1 MADIRAIFFDLDD
14 TLFDCSGSLI
24 ENARKRAAGAM
35 VAAGLP
41 LSIEEAYKMQV
52 QLFEQLGPLE
62 DIFDRMCEKQQLS
75 KDERKKIVEA
85 AFNAYNSDEVE
96 QIQLFPDVLP
106 ALRKLRKKGIK
117 TALITSGIFERQR
130 KKIELLGLQDKFDL
144 VLIHDVEKDASKEEK
159 FQIALRELNLLPQH
173 VAVVGDRVHSEIR
186 IANKLG
192 MVSVRIMRGRFSS
205 VKPRTDLEEPD
216 FKIKKISELPAL
228 LEKVKH
234 LQKKENGFKIVAIGG
249 GTGLPSVLS
258 GLREHTKR
266 LTAIV
271 TVTDSGRSSGVLRND
286 LNVLPPGDIRNC
298 LISLSNS
305 GELMKQLFQY
315 RFSGGKQ
322 LDGMSLGNLFI
333 AGLAKVTGSFEKAI
347 KETSK
352 ILAIEGQVLPS
363 TLTDTHLCAELS
375 DGSIIEQ
382 EFNVRKLD
390 KAPIKRVF
398 LKPANA
404 SLLPA
409 AAKAIKEADLI
420 VLGPG
425 SLFTS
430 VITNL
435 LVKGMP
441 AAIKKSKAK
450 KVLICNIMTQAGQ
463 TDNFTLSRHINTV
476 EQYLGKNVLDFLIIN
491 NGKPSAAVLQHYK
504 KENAQLVAAD
514 KQNLPAKLQVIEA
527 DLIDR
532 KRAVAHE
539 WRKVDLLRH
548 DSEKLAKLLI
558 GLIG

>member
-1 MADIRAIFFDLDD
+1 MPAIKAIFFDLDD

-41 LSIEEAYKMQV
+41 LSAEEAYKMQV

-62 DIFDRMCEKQQLS
+62 NVFDRMCEKQQLG
-75 KDERKKIVEA
+75 KDEKKKIVEA

-106 ALRKLRKKGIK
+106 TLRKLRKKGIK
-117 TALITSGIFERQR
+117 TALITSGIFERQK

-159 FQIALRELNLLPQH
+159 FSSALLQLNLKPSE
-173 VAVVGDRVHSEIR
+173 AGVVGDRIYSEIK

-192 MVSVRIMRGRFSS
+192 MASIRMLKGRFSS
-205 VKPRTDLEEPD
+205 IKPRTDLEEPD
-216 FKIKKISELPAL
+216 FEIKNIAELVPL
-228 LEKVKH
+228 IEKMKD
-234 LQKKENGFKIVAIGG
+234 LKKKENGFKVVAIGG

-258 GLREHTKR
+258 GLRSFTKH

-298 LISLSNS
+298 IISLSNS

-333 AGLAKVTGSFEKAI
+333 AALAKVTGSFEKAV

-352 ILAIEGQVLPS
+352 VLAIEGQVLPS
-363 TLTDTHLCAELS
+363 TLHDTHLCAELA

-382 EFNVRKLD
+382 EFNVRKLG

-404 SLLPA
+404 VLLPA

-425 SLFTS
+425 SLYTS

-450 KVLICNIMTQAGQ
+450 KALICNIMTQAGQ
-463 TDNFTLSRHINTV
+463 TDNFTLSQHVDAV

-491 NGKPSAAVLQHYK
+491 NGKPNTAVLQHYK
-504 KENAQLVAAD
+504 KENAQLVALD
-514 KQNLPAKLQVIEA
+514 RQSLPAKLQVVEA

-548 DSEKLAKLLI
+548 DSEKLAKILI
-558 GLIG
+558 GLVG

>member
-1 MADIRAIFFDLDD
+1 MPEIKAIFFDLDD

-24 ENARKRAAGAM
+24 ENARKRAAAAM

-41 LSIEEAYKMQV
+41 LSVEEAYKMQV

-62 DIFDRMCEKQQLS
+62 NVFDRMCEKQQLG

-106 ALRKLRKKGIK
+106 TLRKLRKKGIK

-159 FQIALRELNLLPQH
+159 FQIALRQLNLLPQH

-216 FKIKKISELPAL
+216 FKIKKISELPGL

-258 GLREHTKR
+258 GLRSYTKH

-315 RFSGGKQ
+315 RFAGGEK

-333 AGLAKVTGSFEKAI
+333 AALAKVTGSFEKAV

-352 ILAIEGQVLPS
+352 VLAIEGQVLPS
-363 TLTDTHLCAELS
+363 TLHDTHLCAELA
-375 DGSIIEQ
+375 DGSIVEQ
-382 EFNVRKLD
+382 EFNVRKRD

-404 SLLPA
+404 ALLPA

-441 AAIKKSKAK
+441 AAIKKSRAK

-463 TDNFTLSRHINTV
+463 TDNYTLSQHVDAIER
-476 EQYLGKNVLDFLIIN
+476 YLGKNVLDSLIIN
-491 NGKPSAAVLQHYK
+491 NGKPGTAVLQHYK
-504 KENAQLVAAD
+504 KENAQLVVLD
-514 KQNLPAKLQVIEA
+514 KQNLPAKLRVVEA

-532 KRAVAHE
+532 KRAVEHE
-539 WRKVDLLRH
+539 WHKVDLLRH